1 MHNKKLLFLI
11 EIPIFVAFAIILDIV
26 PFLNFKIW
34 AQGGS
39 ISLAMIPIF
48 MIAFRYGFKGGLTA
62 GLLFGI
68 LQIAVGNAYI
78 LVPLQGILD
87 YGVAFTALGFA
98 GVVAKQIQKNIRLKN
113 NKKALV
119 YIILGVFI
127 GIVLRFI
134 AHFFAGAVFFGTAV
148 DGMSKW
154 IYSFLYNA
162 SYMGPSFLICVLA
175 IYYLFKKQP
184 QLLLFKA

>member
-1 MHNKKLLFLI
+1 MHNKRLLFLI
-11 EIPIFVAFAIILDIV
+11 EIPIFVAFALILDLV

-48 MIAFRYGFKGGLTA
+48 MMAFRYGLKGGLTA
-62 GLLFGI
+62 GILFGV
-68 LQIAVGNAYI
+68 LQVAVGNAYI
-78 LVPLQGILD
+78 LLPLQGFLD
-87 YGVAFTALGFA
+87 YGVAFTVLGFA
-98 GVVAKQIQKNIRLKN
+98 GLFARKVQQNIRIKN
-113 NKKALV
+113 NKAALI
-119 YIILGVFI
+119 YIMLGVLI
-127 GIVLRFI
+127 GTTLRFI
-134 AHFFAGAVFFGTAV
+134 AHFFAGAVFFGSAV

-162 SYMGPSFLICVLA
+162 SYMGPCFVICVIA

-184 QLLLFKA
+184 RLLLFGQ